1 MKRNEYLQKAE
12 TYLQT
17 LCGVKPN
24 RCLGS
29 KGNCE
34 ATDYVSQLLRQWDF
48 KIDTSKFECLD
59 YISRETYLKSKDRN
73 YEVYISPYS
82 LGCDITAELVTVSTV
97 CELEKCE
104 CKNKIL
110 LMKGE
115 LCAEQL
121 MPKNFPFYNLD
132 HHKKIYLLLEDKQ
145 PSAIIT
151 AIKRK
156 PEMGGA
162 LYPFPLIVDGDFNI
176 PNVYCSDKIGEKI
189 SEKKGELFNLKI
201 NSNRISSTA
210 CNVIAQKNV
219 DKRKK
224 IVICAHID
232 AYENSPG
239 ASDNASG
246 IVVELLL
253 AEMLSKY
260 QGDYCVEI
268 IAFNGEDHYSAGGQ
282 MDYLHRYEKDL
293 ERIILAINVDGVGY
307 KFGKS
312 AYSLY
317 EFPDNIKQKANM
329 VFSNYKDIIKGEQWY
344 NGDHMIFV
352 KYSKSTI
359 AFTAEKV
366 SELMATYTH
375 TSKDTPAIIDCEK
388 LVDVALA
395 LQNLII
401 QF

>member
-82 LGCDITAELVTVSTV
+82 LGCDITDELVTVSTV

-121 MPKNFPFYNLD
+121 IPKNFVFYNPD
-132 HHKKIYLLLEDKQ
+132 HHKKIYSLLEDKQ

-151 AIKRK
+151 ATDRN
-156 PEMGGA
+156 GA